1 MPKIFEKEQCG
12 GTCPTR
18 YQNIGGVGGETTLIK
33 KMLC

>member
-18 YQNIGGVGGETTLIK
+18 YQNIGGGRGADYTN
-33 KMLC
+33 